1 MKFSHA
7 AYFLVWCV
15 KRALHDFGLMSC
27 NAVRGGKASLD
38 SLLFLSPDVSTL
50 LYMLLQNRLQ

>member
-1 MKFSHA
+1 MTFSHA

-15 KRALHDFGLMSC
+15 KRALHDVGMMSC
-27 NAVRGGKASLD
+27 NAVRGSKASLD

-50 LYMLLQNRLQ
+50 LYMLVPKRLQ